1 VTRSSC
7 RLPPSS
13 LLLRTVQRT
22 SLPLSILPAR
32 HSQFLNLK
40 QIVLFVD
47 DEPRGPRTTSPLQV
61 GPPTRRELA
70 PGHAAFIFDREALR
84 APARFA
90 VQSNNRQTRVNSNY
104 SMMSKD
110 SVQTHNR
117 RADPS
122 IINAARHPM

>member
-1 VTRSSC
+1 MFPLDGSKNLRSA
-7 RLPPSS
+7 
-13 LLLRTVQRT
+13 
-22 SLPLSILPAR
+22 SISPTR
-32 HSQFLNLK
+32 HSQFKFQRN
-40 QIVLFVD
+40 FD
-47 DEPRGPRTTSPLQV
+47 DEPRSPTAISPLQV